1 MHPDALT
8 RRARRHGWSVETGPG
23 PGPGP
28 VLTLR
33 RHCWLLEIAF
43 AGDAP
48 QSARITSPDDHAS
61 RPVNLRSINSLL
73 RADPTE
79 IARHAAEAIVG
90 ERPPR
95 TRHHAP

>member
-8 RRARRHGWSVETGPG
+8 HRARRHGWSVETA
-23 PGPGP
+23 PGP

-43 AGDAP
+43 TGNAP

-61 RPVNLRSINSLL
+61 RPVNLRSINTLL

-79 IARHAAEAIVG
+79 IARHAAEAVVG
-90 ERPPR
+90 QRPHR
-95 TRHHAP
+95 THHHAP

>member
-8 RRARRHGWSVETGPG
+8 HRARRHGWSVETA
-23 PGPGP
+23 PGP

-61 RPVNLRSINSLL
+61 RPVNLRSINALL
-73 RADPTE
+73 RADPAE
-79 IARHAAEAIVG
+79 IARHAAEAVVG
-90 ERPPR
+90 QRPHR
-95 TRHHAP
+95 THHHAP